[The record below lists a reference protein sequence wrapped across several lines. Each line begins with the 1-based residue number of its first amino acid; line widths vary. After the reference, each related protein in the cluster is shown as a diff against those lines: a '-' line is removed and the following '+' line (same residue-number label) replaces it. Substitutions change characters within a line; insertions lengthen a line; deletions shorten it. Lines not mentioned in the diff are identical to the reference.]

1 MNPRL
6 HQLANP
12 ERPARQRDLRRLPR
26 PASPRRATRR
36 RRSSQ
41 QRRPHRLRRPC
52 RRPHNRFR
60 RRRRP
65 HRKRSPAS
73 SHVPQ
78 RWFPNPAQNRPR
90 APSPP
95 PKCTTAP
102 PPSCDAKPPATDA
115 RPNATHVRAVPRSRA
130 SSISKHAEYPSQGSQ
145 RHERHR
151 PGYAF
156 PLPFRTPS
164 HERTPQRRQIPDAAR
179 TNFQSTLHHPQNP
192 PKQLGTH
199 IRTIL

>member
-102 PPSCDAKPPATDA
+102 PPSRDAKPPAKDA
-115 RPNATHVRAVPRSRA
+115 HPNATHARAFAPFQA
-130 SSISKHAEYPSQGSQ
+130 DT
-145 RHERHR
+145 HR

-164 HERTPQRRQIPDAAR
+164 HKRAPQRRQTPDAAR
-179 TNFQSTLHHPQNP
+179 TNLQSTLHHPQNP
-192 PKQLGTH
+192 PKQPGTH
-199 IRTIL
+199 IRTIP